1 MLSFATR
8 ESLGGVEFLGG
19 VPGTVGGGMIM
30 NAGTYLGEF
39 KDVTVEVH
47 AVDEKGARVVRDNA
61 GCGFRYRHSDIPAAD
76 VVVGARLR
84 LKTRPRAEIEAAV
97 RELRDRRKAR
107 EPHGVPNAGSI
118 FKNPPNDFAGRLIEA
133 CGLKGRR
140 VGGAEVSPVHA
151 NWLVNADGATR
162 QRFSR
167 AGRDRARRGRRTV
180 RHHARARS
188 QSRRR
193 GRMSTYRGKR
203 IGVIMGGPSSERDVS
218 LNSGRGILAALQA
231 KGYDA
236 VAIDW
241 KGGADDLGAHLRREK
256 IDVAWIALHGT
267 YGEDGCVQGL
277 LECYGVPYTGS
288 GVLASALAMDKVA
301 TRRIFDQESIES
313 PRWRRYHGPADVARI
328 GFPLV
333 VKPSSEGSSVG
344 VSIVKDQ
351 SQLQAAL
358 DAAKKCHGVV
368 LLEEY
373 IKGREINVGVLDD
386 EALGEVE
393 IRPATEFYDYEAKY
407 LRNDTQYLVP
417 APISDE
423 ERRVLHDL
431 AVRAHKALG
440 CAGATRVDLIL
451 AEGGRAV
458 CLEINTLPG
467 MTDHSLLPKI
477 AAHRGMDYATLVER
491 ILDSAALHA

>member
-1 MLSFATR
+1 M
-8 ESLGGVEFLGG
+8 
-19 VPGTVGGGMIM
+19 
-30 NAGTYLGEF
+30 TY
-39 KDVTVEVH
+39 K
-47 AVDEKGARVVRDNA
+47 
-61 GCGFRYRHSDIPAAD
+61 
-76 VVVGARLR
+76 
-84 LKTRPRAEIEAAV
+84 
-97 RELRDRRKAR
+97 
-107 EPHGVPNAGSI
+107 
-118 FKNPPNDFAGRLIEA
+118 
-133 CGLKGRR
+133 
-140 VGGAEVSPVHA
+140 
-151 NWLVNADGATR
+151 
-162 QRFSR
+162 
-167 AGRDRARRGRRTV
+167 
-180 RHHARARS
+180 
-188 QSRRR
+188 
-193 GRMSTYRGKR
+193 GKR
-203 IGVIMGGPSSERDVS
+203 VGVIMGGPSSERDVS
-218 LNSGRGILAALQA
+218 LNSGRGVLAALKS

-236 VAIDW
+236 VGIDW
-241 KGGADDLGAHLRREK
+241 KGGTDRLGTHLDREK

-288 GVLASALAMDKVA
+288 SVLASSIAMDKIA

-313 PRWRRYHGPADVARI
+313 PRWRRWHGAADVARV

-344 VSIVKDQ
+344 VSIVKHEGE
-351 SQLQAAL
+351 LEAAL
-358 DAAKKCHGVV
+358 EAAKRCHGVV

-407 LRNDTQYLVP
+407 LRDDTEYLVP
-417 APISDE
+417 APITDE
-423 ERRVLHDL
+423 ERRTLHSL

-440 CAGATRVDLIL
+440 CAGATRVDLL
-451 AEGGRAV
+451 LTDTGRAV

-491 ILDSAALHA
+491 ILDTARLHA

>member
-1 MLSFATR
+1 MS
-8 ESLGGVEFLGG
+8 
-19 VPGTVGGGMIM
+19 
-30 NAGTYLGEF
+30 N
-39 KDVTVEVH
+39 
-47 AVDEKGARVVRDNA
+47 
-61 GCGFRYRHSDIPAAD
+61 
-76 VVVGARLR
+76 
-84 LKTRPRAEIEAAV
+84 
-97 RELRDRRKAR
+97 
-107 EPHGVPNAGSI
+107 
-118 FKNPPNDFAGRLIEA
+118 
-133 CGLKGRR
+133 
-140 VGGAEVSPVHA
+140 
-151 NWLVNADGATR
+151 
-162 QRFSR
+162 FS
-167 AGRDRARRGRRTV
+167 
-180 RHHARARS
+180 
-188 QSRRR
+188 
-193 GRMSTYRGKR
+193 GKR

-218 LNSGRGILAALQA
+218 LNSGRGIHAALVK
-231 KGYDA
+231 KGYQA

-256 IDVAWIALHGT
+256 IDAAWIALHGT

-277 LECYGVPYTGS
+277 CECYGVPYTGS

-328 GFPLV
+328 GYPLV

-358 DAAKKCHGVV
+358 DAAKKCHGIV

-373 IKGREINVGVLDD
+373 VKGREINVGVLDD

-417 APISDE
+417 APISDS

-477 AAHRGMDYATLVER
+477 AAQRGMDYETLVER
-491 ILDSAALHA
+491 ILDTAALHA